1 MSELNQQELAVHC
14 GKTTDSIE
22 KLRSLCEEQADELK
36 TKLTFS
42 TQSEIAVAFWT
53 KDFPELICSGIFRKN
68 SHGEIVYELDFSEST
83 L

>member
-36 TKLTFS
+36 
-42 TQSEIAVAFWT
+42 Q
-53 KDFPELICSGIFRKN
+53 N
-68 SHGEIVYELDFSEST
+68 
-83 L
+83 